1 MASPKCYYS
10 RDTPLPMTDARDPVI
25 VSFARTPQGKFGG
38 ALAGVSAPELGA
50 TAIRA
55 AVARAGI
62 TPEIVGE
69 VIMGIVLPAGLGQH
83 PARQAAVGGGIPDAV
98 PAYNINKM
106 CGSGMKALMNAANSI
121 RAGEHD
127 VVIAGGMESMSRTP
141 FLIGRRKWKPDS
153 DSEPIDHLFHDGLC
167 DPYHDIAMGCTGD
180 HVAATHGV
188 SRADSDAFAL
198 ESHRRAMH
206 ATDAGWYADELVPV
220 ATPQGDVTCDEGF
233 RPDASDTALAS
244 LKSVFGDDGV
254 VTAGNASQISDGG
267 AALVVMARETAA
279 AHGIAPLA
287 TITAQA
293 ATGLAPMEVM
303 WAPVPAVQQL
313 WAQNGRAEADYDL
326 YEHNEAFA
334 SASVAVMR
342 GLGLHHAK
350 LNPCGGAVALGH
362 PIGCSG
368 ARIVITLISALR
380 RTGGRRGFATAC
392 LGGGMAT
399 AIEVEVE

>member
-1 MASPKCYYS
+1 MPGK
-10 RDTPLPMTDARDPVI
+10 RDPVI

-38 ALAGVSAPELGA
+38 ALAEVNAPELGA
-50 TAIRA
+50 IAIRA
-55 AVARAGI
+55 AIARAGI
-62 TPEIVGE
+62 APEMVGE
-69 VIMGIVLPAGLGQH
+69 VVMGIVLSAGLGQH
-83 PARQAAVGGGIPDAV
+83 PARQAALSGGIPDAV

-141 FLIGRRKWKPDS
+141 FLIGRQKWKPDS
-153 DSEPIDHLFHDGLC
+153 STEPVDHLFHDGLC
-167 DPYHDIAMGCTGD
+167 DPYHDIAMGSTGD
-180 HVAATHGV
+180 HVAAAHGV

-198 ESHRRAMH
+198 ESHRRATH
-206 ATDAGWYADELVPV
+206 AIDAGWYADEITPV
-220 ATPQGDVTCDEGF
+220 ATPQGDVTRDEGF
-233 RPDASDTALAS
+233 RPDASAEALAA
-244 LKSVFGDDGV
+244 LKPVFGDGGV

-279 AHGIAPLA
+279 EHDIAPLA

-293 ATGLAPMEVM
+293 ATGLAPMDVM
-303 WAPVPAVQQL
+303 WAPVPTVQQL
-313 WAQNGRAEADYDL
+313 WTQHGRSEVDYDL

-342 GLGLHHAK
+342 GLGLLHAK

-399 AIEVEVE
+399 AIEVELSS